1 MGLRGSA
8 RKAAQSSQLH
18 VRRPMINSAVSKL
31 TVAPNLAIEF
41 LAMFS
46 RLEYALKVTTK
57 FRMPRNG
64 EAKANWEAFV
74 TEVEP
79 LFDHKANNSLSEAF
93 NYLTG
98 QPLKFLG
105 TQDGV
110 LDWYEFK
117 VPSNSSDAEKVIR
130 VIKQVRHNL
139 FHGGKFAHDSHA
151 TKERDTQLLN
161 YGLIIL
167 ENMIQLIEEV
177 KSAYEY

>member
-1 MGLRGSA
+1 
-8 RKAAQSSQLH
+8 
-18 VRRPMINSAVSKL
+18 MIISAVSKL
-31 TVAPNLAIEF
+31 TVEPNLAIEF

-46 RLEYALKVTTK
+46 RFEYALKVTTK
-57 FRMPRNG
+57 FRMPENG
-64 EAKANWEAFV
+64 EAKANWHAFV
-74 TEVEP
+74 NEVGP
-79 LFDHKANNSLSEAF
+79 LFDHKTNNSLSEAF

-105 TQDGV
+105 IHDGV
-110 LDWYEFK
+110 LDWHEFRL
-117 VPSNSSDAEKVIR
+117 PENSSNADKVIR

-151 TKERDTQLLN
+151 SKDRDTKLLK
-161 YGLIIL
+161 YGLIVL

>member
-1 MGLRGSA
+1 
-8 RKAAQSSQLH
+8 
-18 VRRPMINSAVSKL
+18 MINSAISKL
-31 TVAPNLAIEF
+31 TVDPNLAIEF

-46 RLEYALKVTTK
+46 RFEYALKVTK
-57 FRMPRNG
+57 FRMSGNG

-74 TEVEP
+74 TEVGP
-79 LFDHKANNSLSEAF
+79 LFDHKTNNSLSEAF

-105 TQDGV
+105 IHGGV

-117 VPSNSSDAEKVIR
+117 LPANSTDADKVIR

-151 TKERDTQLLN
+151 SKDRDTKLLN
-161 YGLIIL
+161 YGLIVL